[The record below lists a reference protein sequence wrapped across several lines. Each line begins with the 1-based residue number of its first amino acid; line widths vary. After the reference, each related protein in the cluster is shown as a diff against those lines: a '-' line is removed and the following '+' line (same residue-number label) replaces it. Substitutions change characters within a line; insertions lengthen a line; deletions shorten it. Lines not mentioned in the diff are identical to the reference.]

1 MEGDRCLAEAALL
14 VVAAVG
20 GASPVQGEAVL
31 ARRTGWAVPGR
42 WQWGRPVGAAPV
54 SGAGPGP
61 RPHHGD
67 GPVQLV
73 RDALWALHRR
83 AGEPGCSR
91 LLPSALA
98 PQDLGQAARPLRA
111 SPPPTSSGAQWS
123 LPSRGPARDRT
134 GCACLVEGSGLR
146 VPSPSPYLGPEA
158 LVGWRPGRF
167 WPLETSCTPTFLWEE
182 SSGRRLGPQDRGSSV
197 LQRPAPRPPSSP
209 RPLLPVAR
217 TWVVVLRVL
226 TASQQLLGD
235 SLPGT
240 RGGEQQGRGG
250 VQGALPALGLGPV
263 SGGERVRGQCP
274 GDDQEGRGALLGAK
288 PPLRGTR
295 VTQRG
300 SFLDTA

>member
-1 MEGDRCLAEAALL
+1 ML
-14 VVAAVG
+14 
-20 GASPVQGEAVL
+20 P
-31 ARRTGWAVPGR
+31 RRTGWAVPGR

-111 SPPPTSSGAQWS
+111 SPPLTSSGAQWS

-134 GCACLVEGSGLR
+134 GWACPVEGSGLR

-182 SSGRRLGPQDRGSSV
+182 SSGRRLGPQDRGSWSCSARPPG
-197 LQRPAPRPPSSP
+197 LRPPRGLFSPWPAPGWSSSVSSRPPSSFS
-209 RPLLPVAR
+209 V
-217 TWVVVLRVL
+217 
-226 TASQQLLGD
+226 TAFRAPGEGSSRGGGVSKAP
-235 SLPGT
+235 SLPWGWC
-240 RGGEQQGRGG
+240 
-250 VQGALPALGLGPV
+250 LSL
-263 SGGERVRGQCP
+263 
-274 GDDQEGRGALLGAK
+274 EGRGFE
-288 PPLRGTR
+288 
-295 VTQRG
+295 G
-300 SFLDTA
+300 SVLETIRKAGVPSWGPSHR